1 MHMPWTVFWKNAW
14 AQGLDSCKYSLVW
27 RQELVGRKMN
37 CQLENGKNKAVRA
50 SKRPAECGTT
60 LKVRLHRG
68 ITAGPMLSTAAFPEI
83 TQARRVF
90 QQMLLGFGLPP
101 PCRGS
106 AMMGRQIRTS
116 QNRKHSLCSFSELPA
131 GSRTFY
137 IVLGE
142 TVQSQ
147 ELWST
152 RIGCPWCLWDIH
164 SWRFS
169 EHIWQGSE

>member
-1 MHMPWTVFWKNAW
+1 MAGTCRKENELSAWERKEQSRKSFKKASWVWHYLKSETAPGDNCWSNAIYCSFSRDHTGQESLS
-14 AQGLDSCKYSLVW
+14 ADAPGLW
-27 RQELVGRKMN
+27 I
-37 CQLENGKNKAVRA
+37 A
-50 SKRPAECGTT
+50 
-60 LKVRLHRG
+60 
-68 ITAGPMLSTAAFPEI
+68 
-83 TQARRVF
+83 
-90 QQMLLGFGLPP
+90 P

-131 GSRTFY
+131 GSQTFY

-169 EHIWQGSE
+169 EHIWQGTE